1 MSSFNTYSGMNN
13 SFYTLFKGNLSLST
27 EVIAIIMRNKS
38 LIKLIKSLISIL
50 ILIRRICF
58 FFVVNS
64 CYFIVV
70 NLSCFCSQ
78 STMSNKSRRFLSHSC
93 NSLLSWLFSWFL
105 SFFLS
110 LVNWKLE
117 CLNFSTLKLKNS
129 SFNSILIICKTKS
142 VFATTNSKSNFC

>member
-50 ILIRRICF
+50 ILIRKICF

-64 CYFIVV
+64 CNFIVV

-93 NSLLSWLFSWFL
+93 TNYLAGFSAGFSASAL
-105 SFFLS
+105 T
-110 LVNWKLE
+110 VNLCTVGARFSSSSIVASIASAKASS
-117 CLNFSTLKLKNS
+117 STL
-129 SFNSILIICKTKS
+129 
-142 VFATTNSKSNFC
+142 

>member
-27 EVIAIIMRNKS
+27 EVIAIIIRNKS
-38 LIKLIKSLISIL
+38 LIILIKSLISIL

-64 CYFIVV
+64 CNFIVV
-70 NLSCFCSQ
+70 NLSCSCSQ
-78 STMSNKSRRFLSHSC
+78 KSTMSNKSRRFLSHSC
-93 NSLLSWLFSWFL
+93 IHLLSS
-105 SFFLS
+105 FLS
-110 LVNWKLE
+110 LVNWKFE

-129 SFNSILIICKTKS
+129 SFNCIFIIRKTKS

>member
-27 EVIAIIMRNKS
+27 EVIAIITRNKS

-50 ILIRRICF
+50 ISIRRICF

-64 CYFIVV
+64 CDFIVV

-93 NSLLSWLFSWFL
+93 IHLLSS
-105 SFFLS
+105 FLS

-117 CLNFSTLKLKNS
+117 CLNFSTLKLKDS
-129 SFNSILIICKTKS
+129 SFNCIFIIRKTKS

>member
-13 SFYTLFKGNLSLST
+13 SFYTLFNGNLSLST

-64 CYFIVV
+64 CYFIEV
-70 NLSCFCSQ
+70 NLSCSCSQ
-78 STMSNKSRRFLSHSC
+78 STMSNKSRRF
-93 NSLLSWLFSWFL
+93 FSPTLAIHYSAGFSAGFSSEFS
-105 SFFLS
+105 SFFSAGFSVLS
-110 LVNWKLE
+110 TGN
-117 CLNFSTLKLKNS
+117 LNVSALAL
-129 SFNSILIICKTKS
+129 
-142 VFATTNSKSNFC
+142 

>member
-27 EVIAIIMRNKS
+27 EVIAIIIRNKS

-64 CYFIVV
+64 CNFIVV
-70 NLSCFCSQ
+70 NLSCSCSQ
-78 STMSNKSRRFLSHSC
+78 NTMSNKSRRFLSHSC
-93 NSLLSWLFSWFL
+93 TNYLAGFPAGFSAGFSASAL
-105 SFFLS
+105 T
-110 LVNWKLE
+110 VNLCTVGARFSSSSIVASIASAKASS
-117 CLNFSTLKLKNS
+117 STL
-129 SFNSILIICKTKS
+129 
-142 VFATTNSKSNFC
+142 

>member
-50 ILIRRICF
+50 ISIRRICF

-64 CYFIVV
+64 CNFIVV

-93 NSLLSWLFSWFL
+93 TNYLAGFSAGFSSGFSAGFSASAL
-105 SFFLS
+105 T
-110 LVNWKLE
+110 VNLCTVGARFSSSSIVASIASAKASS
-117 CLNFSTLKLKNS
+117 STL
-129 SFNSILIICKTKS
+129 
-142 VFATTNSKSNFC
+142 